1 MNAYRTEDSESRINQ
16 LESENLLLQKQIGAL
31 KSLVE
36 ANRYTEPLPLWS
48 KFLLS
53 TIAFGLLRGV
63 LQEFHLKFM
72 ADATILITTLLTVG
86 LVATVLHNA
95 KPSSD

>member
-1 MNAYRTEDSESRINQ
+1 MNGYRTADPELRINQ
-16 LESENLLLQKQIGAL
+16 LESENRLLQKQIEAL

-36 ANRYTEPLPLWS
+36 ANKYTEPKPLWS
-48 KFLLS
+48 KFLIS
-53 TIAFGLLRGV
+53 TIVFGLLSGA

-72 ADATILITTLLTVG
+72 ADATVLITALLAAG